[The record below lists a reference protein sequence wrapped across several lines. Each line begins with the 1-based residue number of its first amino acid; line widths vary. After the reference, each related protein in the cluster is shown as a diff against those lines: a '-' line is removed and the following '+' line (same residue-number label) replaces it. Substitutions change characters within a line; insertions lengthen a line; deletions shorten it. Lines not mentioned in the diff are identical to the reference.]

1 MEIVFDIETVGSDI
15 GQLSESQQEFILR
28 YADKE
33 TDETLREQKQEEA
46 IRLLSLYPLTA
57 KVIAIGMLNTE
68 TGNSYVLFEGK
79 DEEWENEDKKVHY
92 KSTNEAEML
101 RLFWE
106 YIKKARK
113 IITFNGR
120 QFDIPFLMTRSA
132 MLKVKP
138 SVNFLKNR
146 YDISHHVDLLE
157 MFTYHGLV
165 KKFNLDFYC
174 RAFGVESPKSKGVTG
189 MDVKQLYNAGLN
201 KDIAVYCGSDII
213 ATYEL
218 YKIWDEFLNI

>member
-1 MEIVFDIETVGSDI
+1 MEIVFDIETVGCDI
-15 GQLSESQQEFILR
+15 KELSESQQEFILR
-28 YADKE
+28 YAEKE

-57 KVIAIGMLNTE
+57 KVVAIGMLNTE
-68 TGNSYVLFEGK
+68 TKKSLILFEGK
-79 DEEWENEDKKVHY
+79 NEKWENEEKSIHY
-92 KSTNEAEML
+92 KSTSETEML
-101 RLFWE
+101 QLFWE
-106 YIKKARK
+106 YVKKAKR

-120 QFDIPFLMTRSA
+120 QFDVSFLMTRSA
-132 MLKVKP
+132 MLKIKP

-146 YDISHHVDLLE
+146 YDISRHIDLLE

-174 RAFGVESPKSKGVTG
+174 RAFGIDSPKANGITG
-189 MDVKQLYNAGLN
+189 MDVKQLYNAGLT
-201 KDIAVYCGSDII
+201 KDIAVYCGSDIK

-218 YKIWDEFLNI
+218 YKFWNEYLNV